1 MSIFTRHTAPKPSRA
16 SIHRPRGLTAS
27 AVNAKNEAAPL
38 RRLAQPWQALALARY
53 DDVGE
58 CWYPAQF
65 YSRTMQRVRFYPGF
79 RDEKG
84 DIQEVEN
91 GPLADLW
98 DQVQDPGGG
107 RLELT
112 GSYGQLMFITGDG
125 YLVDSVQDDERA
137 FEFLSPAELRVKPQ
151 GEGGYLRLR
160 APGLTPEELAD
171 APDDAFEPTGNEA
184 RVYRLY
190 RRHPAYSFWSDS
202 PVRAV
207 LDLYQLIKM
216 LTLAANAEAQSR
228 AATRGLLYMPDD
240 LSFGNPDSATGGEEN
255 VMEDTFAQDFIEI
268 LANAIRDPGSAEAMA
283 PTMIR
288 GPGLVQTGAGTS
300 VAMADL
306 IKWMPLGP
314 ADSYR
319 AVDAWDKVIERI
331 GNGLDMPR
339 SIVSGEAKNHWGD
352 WIVDEQGFRQH
363 VAPVCDRF
371 ASDLVSAYLRPAAK
385 AAGIANWMDVAI
397 GYDPS
402 AAVNHPDETA
412 TAQTAWRDGIV
423 SSEFYRDS
431 IGATEE
437 DAPTEEDQEWL
448 LAVLGK
454 PEPPAEDEA
463 AETAPQDGG
472 TGNDTAEVPP
482 TSPDATTAS
491 ALMAREILGAS
502 RHGVTRARALAG
514 ARLRT
519 RSQGCEPCQETVKA
533 VAPSMIASALGPDTV
548 RGIINGHSS
557 EASLVAGAGDEL
569 AETLERLGLTGEWP
583 HELGNLVEMHALRT
597 LYEAKAPP
605 LPAGFT
611 AVVAKAVA

>member
-1 MSIFTRHTAPKPSRA
+1 
-16 SIHRPRGLTAS
+16 
-27 AVNAKNEAAPL
+27 
-38 RRLAQPWQALALARY
+38 
-53 DDVGE
+53 
-58 CWYPAQF
+58 
-65 YSRTMQRVRFYPGF
+65 MQRVRFYPGF
-79 RDEKG
+79 RDDKG
-84 DIQEVEN
+84 DIQEVEA

-98 DQVQDPGGG
+98 DEVQDPGGG
-107 RLELT
+107 RTELT
-112 GSYGQLMFITGDG
+112 GTYGQLMFVTGDG

-190 RRHPAYSFWSDS
+190 RRHPAYSFWADS

-228 AATRGLLYMPDD
+228 AATRGLLYMPDE
-240 LSFGNPDSATGGEEN
+240 LSFGNPDAATGGEEN
-255 VMEDTFAQDFIEI
+255 VMEDTFAQEFIEI

-288 GPGLVQTGAGTS
+288 GPGLVQTGAVTS
-300 VAMADL
+300 VPMADL

-371 ASDLVSAYLRPAAK
+371 ASDLVSAYLRPSAK
-385 AAGIANWMDVAI
+385 AAGIANWQDVAI

-402 AAVNHPDETA
+402 DAVNHPDETA
-412 TAQTAWRDGIV
+412 TVKEAHDRLIV
-423 SSEFYRDS
+423 SDAYYRTV
-431 IGATEE
+431 IGATEADAPDEEELERRTLVKINVDPYAEETAEGETSLE
-437 DAPTEEDQEWL
+437 DAGGG
-448 LAVLGK
+448 AV
-454 PEPPAEDEA
+454 
-463 AETAPQDGG
+463 
-472 TGNDTAEVPP
+472 NEVPP
-482 TSPDATTAS
+482 ATPTEQPQADGASPQTAS
-491 ALMAREILGAS
+491 AIAAARIIGAS
-502 RHGVTRARALAG
+502 ESHIVRARALAG
-514 ARLRT
+514 ARLKN
-519 RSQGCEPCQETVKA
+519 RSQGCDTCQETVKT
-533 VAPSMIASALGPDTV
+533 VVPSMIASALGPETV

-557 EASLVAGAGDEL
+557 EAALVAGAGDEL
-569 AETLERLGLTGEWP
+569 AETLARLGVVGEWP
-583 HELGNLVEMHALRT
+583 RELGSLVEMHALRT
-597 LYEAKAPP
+597 LYERNPPP
-605 LPAGFT
+605 LPAGF
-611 AVVAKAVA
+611 AAAVAKAVA